1 MKVNKLIISLFVIL
15 LGLLF
20 IFPSLFN
27 KNLSN
32 INYSSTKKGLPLIL
46 IPGTSSDEDRFD
58 YFIHNIMK
66 DTGGSDV
73 LKIEVQKDGSLKW
86 KSSLKKNSH
95 NPLIVIS
102 FYDSSEKGVDKQAEW
117 TETAMKKAHQLYSF
131 DSYNAL
137 GHSNGGLVWTIYL
150 EKIAQKSTSQMKTLI
165 TLGTPYNYL
174 DSNANPYPNSSSL
187 TETDM
192 LRRMINKKGKIPH
205 SLRMISLAG
214 NYKNNGDGVVPLSS
228 ALSSSKIYK
237 NQAKSYGEKI
247 FYGANARHGKLIE
260 NDQIIDYISDKIY

>member
-205 SLRMISLAG
+205 SLRMISIAG
-214 NYKNNGDGVVPLSS
+214 NYKNNGDGVVPLTS
-228 ALSSSKIYK
+228 ALSSSKIY
-237 NQAKSYGEKI
+237 NNVSSYHEKI
-247 FYGANARHGKLIE
+247 FDGINTQHNQLTENEEIIE
-260 NDQIIDYISDKIY
+260 YVVHQLY